1 MIRIILTV
9 VAFALTNTSVH
20 ADSAVTYLYAAAHK
34 YGVAPAFAMRVAKVE
49 SGYNCSVVGSH
60 GEVGP
65 LQILPATARALGYSN
80 IRHASCHTKTEAGM
94 KHLAMCY
101 RGARG
106 NWSRAAACHNA
117 GLASLKWR
125 RYPSFTRNYV
135 RMVMR

>member
-1 MIRIILTV
+1 MRFIILV
-9 VAFALTNTSVH
+9 PLALVLMHTSVR
-20 ADSAVTYLYAAAHK
+20 ADSAVQYVKASAQK
-34 YGVAPAFAMRVAKVE
+34 YGVAYAFASRIAHVE
-49 SGYNCSVVGSH
+49 SGMKCSVVGSH

-80 IRHASCHTKTEAGM
+80 IRRASCRTKTDAGM

-101 RGARG
+101 RGAHG
-106 NWSRAAACHNA
+106 NWRRAAACHNA

-125 RYPSFTRNYV
+125 RYPALTNHYV